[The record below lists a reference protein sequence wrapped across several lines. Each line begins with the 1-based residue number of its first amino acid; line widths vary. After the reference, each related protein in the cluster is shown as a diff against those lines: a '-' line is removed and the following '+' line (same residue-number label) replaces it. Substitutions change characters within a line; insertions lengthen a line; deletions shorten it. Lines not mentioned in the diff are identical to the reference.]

1 MATYT
6 ITLTSKTI
14 FILLINS
21 ISGDPP
27 TTMLLETK
35 ILSPK
40 SPLERDPLSPKNWKN
55 RNSEGV
61 GLAIVT
67 SLEKMGLEHTTINI
81 ESIYNHSIKSFDEAE
96 ETSSFPAL
104 EFLKTCYLC
113 SKRLEGKDIYMYR
126 GEKAFCSKECR
137 YQQIT
142 SDEGQEKCSYA
153 SLRMLGDGVSSS
165 SDSDRLFFTD
175 AITT

>member
-14 FILLINS
+14 FLLLIDS

-27 TTMLLETK
+27 TMLLETK
-35 ILSPK
+35 VLSPK
-40 SPLERDPLSPKNWKN
+40 SPLERDPLSPKIWKN
-55 RNSEGV
+55 RDSEVV

-81 ESIYNHSIKSFDEAE
+81 ESICNHSIKSFDEAE
-96 ETSSFPAL
+96 ETPNFPAL
-104 EFLKTCYLC
+104 DFLDTCYLC

-126 GEKAFCSKECR
+126 
-137 YQQIT
+137 
-142 SDEGQEKCSYA
+142 
-153 SLRMLGDGVSSS
+153 
-165 SDSDRLFFTD
+165 
-175 AITT
+175 